1 MSITSPTAQVNVNNV
16 SGHYMGHRNSLT
28 AKCGTLVPILTEE
41 VCPNTRCHLKTSFSV
56 KLPPLA
62 SETFANIDYRIEA
75 FFVPHRLLVRG
86 FDRII
91 AGYNKISV
99 GSNSGSFRWAIPVV
113 NLAPTSA
120 QQATSLNA
128 FFAPGSLAD
137 YLGFRS
143 TKGFAF
149 ASGASYRI
157 SPLPFLAY
165 HLIWD
170 HWYRNKLVQLPVF
183 QPNSNVTPSN
193 SLFSLNSVY
202 TPSNY
207 LITETSG
214 ESPAVKSYDN
224 TSLFSLRQRNFDADY
239 FTTATLSPQLGS
251 ANSVSI
257 TVDTQSVGT
266 MSISSLR
273 AANSLQQFAERNN
286 LCGVDDVNYYKAM
299 YGAHLDY
306 GVAQHPVCLGS
317 ASVPVY
323 VNGVF
328 QNGENTLAG
337 NNPFMSVATQY
348 GSATSASTEVIIK
361 DFTAQEFGYI
371 MVLGS
376 LVPRV
381 SYSSG
386 IRRYLYHHIGSDNY
400 IGADFA
406 NPLLQNVGPQPIY
419 REELASSDLLNS
431 TGVFG
436 YQQRFAEWITH
447 PDEVHGEFL
456 DGRSLDSF
464 VLQRSFEETQAAPI
478 GINSSFLQIPTNY
491 LDQIFAA
498 SSELYGGF
506 SYWVDMLH
514 SWKISSP
521 IADFV
526 LPSLQDPAYEHGH
539 SVTIQKNGQPPIN
552 K

>member
-1 MSITSPTAQVNVNNV
+1 M
-16 SGHYMGHRNSLT
+16 
-28 AKCGTLVPILTEE
+28 
-41 VCPNTRCHLKTSFSV
+41 
-56 KLPPLA
+56 
-62 SETFANIDYRIEA
+62 
-75 FFVPHRLLVRG
+75 
-86 FDRII
+86 
-91 AGYNKISV
+91 
-99 GSNSGSFRWAIPVV
+99 PVV
-113 NLAPTSA
+113 SLAPVSSEDVSKCN
-120 QQATSLNA
+120 QY
-128 FFAPGSLAD
+128 FAPGTLAD
-137 YLGFRS
+137 YLGFKYV
-143 TKGFAF
+143 KGFAF
-149 ASGASYRI
+149 ASGAKYNL
-157 SPLPFLAY
+157 SPLPFLCY
-165 HLIWD
+165 HKIAD
-170 HWYRNKLVQLPVF
+170 YWYRNNLVQRPIF
-183 QPNSNVTPSN
+183 QPRSEAS
-193 SLFSLNSVY
+193 SSQGALFSENSCY
-202 TPSNY
+202 TAGNY
-207 LITETSG
+207 IITAPNPENG
-214 ESPAVKSYDN
+214 FVLSYDAL
-224 TSLFSLRQRNFDADY
+224 SLFSLRQRNFDADY
-239 FTTATLSPQLGS
+239 FTTATLSPQLGGT
-251 ANSVSI
+251 NSVSI
-257 TVDTQSVGT
+257 NVAQNVGS
-266 MSISSLR
+266 MSIASLR

-299 YGAHLDY
+299 FGAHLDY

-317 ASVPVY
+317 TSVPIY

-328 QNGENTLAG
+328 QNGDNSSVG

-348 GSATSASTEVIIK
+348 GSANSASTEVIIK

-371 MVLGS
+371 MVIGS

-386 IRRYLYHHIGSDNY
+386 IRRYLFHHVGADNY
-400 IGADFA
+400 LAPDFA

-431 TGVFG
+431 RGVFG

-447 PDEVHGEFL
+447 PDEVHGEFV

-464 VLQRSFEETQAAPI
+464 VLQRSFDDTDASTI
-478 GINSSFLQIPTNY
+478 SLTTDFLQIPTNY

-514 SWKISSP
+514 DWKISSP

>member
-75 FFVPHRLLVRG
+75 FFVPHRLLAGG
-86 FDRII
+86 FDRVV
-91 AGYNKISV
+91 AGFNKSLPP
-99 GSNSGSFRWAIPVV
+99 GFMSTYLPVIDV
-113 NLAPTSA
+113 NPSSPDVLPA
-120 QQATSLNA
+120 LNKW
-128 FFAPGSLAD
+128 FLPGTLAD
-137 YLGFRS
+137 YLGFKINK
-143 TKGFAF
+143 TTGFQVGQHF
-149 ASGASYRI
+149 YF
-157 SPLPFLAY
+157 SPLPFLCY
-165 HLIWD
+165 HKIYD
-170 HWYRNKLVQLPVF
+170 FWYRSKLIQKPVF
-183 QPNSNVTPSN
+183 APSN
-193 SLFSLNSVY
+193 SASVFSYLFTEGYAFSKQ
-202 TPSNY
+202 NY
-207 LITETSG
+207 LREVTSNF
-214 ESPAVKSYDN
+214 ESASMRGYDEV
-224 TSLFSLRQRNFDADY
+224 SLMSLRQRNFDADY
-239 FTTATLSPQLGS
+239 FTTATLSPQLGL

-257 TVDTQSVGT
+257 NVSSENVGS
-266 MSISSLR
+266 MSIASLR

-286 LCGVDDVNYYKAM
+286 LCGVEDVNYYKAM

-317 ASVPVY
+317 ASVPIY

-328 QNGENTLAG
+328 QNGEITSAG
-337 NNPFMSVATQY
+337 NNPFLSVATQY
-348 GSATSASTEVIIK
+348 GSATCASTDVIIK

-371 MVLGS
+371 MVIGS

-386 IRRYLYHHIGSDNY
+386 SRRYLYHHIDSDNFL
-400 IGADFA
+400 GTDFA
-406 NPLLQNVGPQPIY
+406 NPLLQNVGPQPVY
-419 REELASSDLLNS
+419 QGELKGTLARNNKD
-431 TGVFG
+431 VFG

-447 PDEVHGEFL
+447 PDEVHGEFV
-456 DGRSLDSF
+456 DGQSLDSF
-464 VLQRSFEETQAAPI
+464 VLQRSFKGTNNPI
-478 GINSSFLQIPTNY
+478 SSSFLQIPTNY